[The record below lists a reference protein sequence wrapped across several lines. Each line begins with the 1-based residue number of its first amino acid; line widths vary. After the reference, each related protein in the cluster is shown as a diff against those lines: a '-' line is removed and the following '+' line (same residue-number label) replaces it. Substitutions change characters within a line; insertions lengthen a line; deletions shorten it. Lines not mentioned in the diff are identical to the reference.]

1 MGWPEE
7 TSLSTRRYL
16 LNQLACIFL
25 NEADSTRD
33 LDLRVEFN
41 HKLQLS
47 YLDMLKLKQEL
58 EELNGTQVDLLEEK
72 AVRNPLRRKRI
83 IDERVLLYAS

>member
-7 TSLSTRRYL
+7 TSRSTRRYL

-25 NEADSTRD
+25 NEAYSTRN
-33 LDLRVEFN
+33 LDLRFEFN

-47 YLDMLKLKQEL
+47 YLDMLKLKQDL
-58 EELNGTQVDLLEEK
+58 EELTGTQVDLLEEK
-72 AVRNPLRRKRI
+72 AVRIPLRRKRI